1 MPIPTRAPVQ
11 EVVERLAP
19 RLKYPYLFVAAVVLF
34 VADLFFPDP
43 LPFVDEVM
51 LALLTFLLGSWR
63 TRRKA
68 PSEVV
73 DVSPST
79 SSTQKIEPGPGE

>member
-1 MPIPTRAPVQ
+1 MPKPTRAPVQ

-19 RLKYPYLFVAAVVLF
+19 RLKYPYLFVAVVVLF

-51 LALLTFLLGSWR
+51 LALLTFLVGSWR
-63 TRRKA
+63 TRGKVPPEA
-68 PSEVV
+68 VE
-73 DVSPST
+73 VSPST
-79 SSTQKIEPGPGE
+79 PDPPRTPPDPGE